1 MKRNDLLYALLLFI
15 GIGLGLLVLSR
26 LVRFQNNLGVNYE
39 TV

>member
-1 MKRNDLLYALLLFI
+1 MKRNNLLYALLLFI

-26 LVRFQNNLGVNYE
+26 LVRFQNNLGGNYE